1 MNSLKNVTHT
11 LTSQLIHNY
20 SNKVMAVNVSDFMSE
35 KAAWAYLQDMTNAGY
50 TVLTASLEE
59 IK

>member
-1 MNSLKNVTHT
+1 MNSLKNVNHT
-11 LTSQLIHNY
+11 FTSQLIHNS

>member
-11 LTSQLIHNY
+11 LTSQLVHNY
-20 SNKVMAVNVSDFMSE
+20 SNKLMAESTADFMSE
-35 KAAWAYLQDMTNAGY
+35 KAAWAYLQDMVNAGY